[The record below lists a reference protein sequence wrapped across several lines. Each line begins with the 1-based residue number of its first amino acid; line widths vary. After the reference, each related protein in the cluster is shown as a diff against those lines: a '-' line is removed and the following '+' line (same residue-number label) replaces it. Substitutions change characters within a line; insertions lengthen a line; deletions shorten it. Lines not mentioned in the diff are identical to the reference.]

1 MSDQETFLPGHPSRA
16 APDEFAMSL
25 RASRSTGIRR
35 RRRPASE
42 HLESR
47 PQATGSVAA
56 MKLAK
61 LCRTTV
67 GMFRATDAKEHRGV
81 IPLCDTSPARWAQR
95 SCMTAAVSRDI
106 RGLTKDACGS
116 KAWATLGTTTSSEPR
131 QE

>member
-1 MSDQETFLPGHPSRA
+1 
-16 APDEFAMSL
+16 
-25 RASRSTGIRR
+25 
-35 RRRPASE
+35 
-42 HLESR
+42 
-47 PQATGSVAA
+47 

-81 IPLCDTSPARWAQR
+81 IPLCDMSPARWAQR

-131 QE
+131 QQSKHDLLFRMRGCGCVLSLCWFVMIVSPDLLAVASFWLHDQGKL

>member
-1 MSDQETFLPGHPSRA
+1 MNTDLKSDRHIRQSHTHAVEMKALPSKGSRERLEAWSNFATPSHRFRGGYEA
-16 APDEFAMSL
+16 RKTVSYD
-25 RASRSTGIRR
+25 
-35 RRRPASE
+35 
-42 HLESR
+42 
-47 PQATGSVAA
+47 
-56 MKLAK
+56 
-61 LCRTTV
+61 V